1 MMTNAHAIR
10 RRRRAYAAVA
20 MLALVTTVA
29 GGCRDVSPQKTS
41 TRQPAPLDF
50 SLTDMNGARLNLASL
65 KGRPIL
71 LNVWATY
78 CGPCKIETPDLVA
91 MYEKYKDNG
100 FIVVGVSFADTATDM
115 KQFAADHRIT
125 YPLLMGTDALESA
138 YETIGIPTSWFIR
151 RDGTI
156 NETRV
161 GLGSTDELE
170 RSIRALF

>member
-1 MMTNAHAIR
+1 MSTNAHAMR
-10 RRRRAYAAVA
+10 GTRRAYVVIAL
-20 MLALVTTVA
+20 LALATATA
-29 GGCRDVSPQKTS
+29 AACRGGSTHNTS

-50 SLTDMNGARLNLASL
+50 TLTDMNGVRLNLASL
-65 KGRPIL
+65 RGRPIL

-100 FIVVGVSFADTATDM
+100 FIVVGVSFADSAKDM
-115 KQFAADHRIT
+115 KQFAADYRIT
-125 YPLLMGTDALESA
+125 YPLLMGTDELESA

>member
-1 MMTNAHAIR
+1 
-10 RRRRAYAAVA
+10 
-20 MLALVTTVA
+20 
-29 GGCRDVSPQKTS
+29 
-41 TRQPAPLDF
+41 
-50 SLTDMNGARLNLASL
+50 MNGATLNLASL

-100 FIVVGVSFADTATDM
+100 FIVVGVSFADTAKDM
-115 KQFAADHRIT
+115 KQFAADYRIT

>member
-1 MMTNAHAIR
+1 MRTNAHTIR
-10 RRRRAYAAVA
+10 GTRHAYAAA
-20 MLALVTTVA
+20 AILALVTATA
-29 GGCRDVSPQKTS
+29 LGCRGVSSHQTS
-41 TRQPAPLDF
+41 TRQLAPLDF
-50 SLTDMNGARLNLASL
+50 TLTDMNGATLNLASL

-100 FIVVGVSFADTATDM
+100 FIVVGVSFADTAKDM
-115 KQFAADHRIT
+115 KQFAADYRIT